1 MTEKSVDYRAEP
13 LVRYLEDAAAAKPT
27 PGGGSVA
34 AMAGALASTMA
45 SMAAGFTAGRE
56 KFKDVEPEIQEAL
69 RRLADARR
77 GLLDLAH
84 EDMAVYESIMAAWRL
99 PKLTDADKA
108 ARAEAVRKAT
118 KQSLGSIERVLG
130 ACVEVLRVGHRLARI
145 ANPNLV
151 SDVGVSA
158 ELSLGAARAARI
170 NAEVNLASYADKT
183 DAEAVRT
190 RVESAL
196 AEAERLADE
205 IRQSVLL
212 KLRG

>member
-1 MTEKSVDYRAEP
+1 MAEKPIDYRTEP
-13 LVRYLEDAAAAKPT
+13 LVRYLDDAAAARPT

-69 RRLADARR
+69 RRLADARG

-84 EDMAVYESIMAAWRL
+84 EDMAVYERIMAAWRL
-99 PKLTDADKA
+99 PKQTDADKA

-118 KQSLGSIERVLG
+118 KESLGSIERVLG
-130 ACVEVLRVGHRLARI
+130 ACRDVLRLGHRLARI

-158 ELSLGAARAARI
+158 ELALGAARAARI
-170 NAEVNLASYADKT
+170 NAEVNLAGYADKT

-196 AEAERLADE
+196 AEAERLTDE
-205 IRQSVLL
+205 TRQAVLL